1 MNGTFAGLNV
11 YLMNPAFLHSWS
23 SGMASASTVSSNMR
37 DSTNEA
43 REAARDIGKAA
54 SAASG
59 DMQKDMQNLR
69 DDFARLA
76 QQVADIVANRGG
88 AAWQRAKTGMDDAV
102 ADAQDKS
109 REAVDAMREVS
120 DQFVEA
126 IDESIKSRPYT
137 TLAMALGLGFLF
149 GAMWRR

>member
-1 MNGTFAGLNV
+1 MV
-11 YLMNPAFLHSWS
+11 
-23 SGMASASTVSSNMR
+23 SASTVSSNMR
-37 DSTNEA
+37 DSTTEA

-54 SAASG
+54 NAASG
-59 DMQKDMQNLR
+59 DMQKDMQKLR

-76 QQVADIVANRGG
+76 QQVADIVANSGS
-88 AAWQRAKTGMDDAV
+88 AAWQRAKSGMDDAV

-120 DQFVEA
+120 DHFVEA
-126 IDESIKSRPYT
+126 IDESIKNRPYT

-149 GAMWRR
+149 GTMWRR

>member
-1 MNGTFAGLNV
+1 
-11 YLMNPAFLHSWS
+11 
-23 SGMASASTVSSNMR
+23 MASASTVSSNMR
-37 DSTNEA
+37 DSSNEA

-76 QQVADIVANRGG
+76 QQIADIVANRGG

>member
-1 MNGTFAGLNV
+1 
-11 YLMNPAFLHSWS
+11 
-23 SGMASASTVSSNMR
+23 MASASTVSSNMR

-76 QQVADIVANRGG
+76 QQVADIVANRGS

-126 IDESIKSRPYT
+126 IDEFDQEPPLHDASHGARSRFPVWRNVAPVNLGRGLLPCSRP
-137 TLAMALGLGFLF
+137 
-149 GAMWRR
+149 

>member
-1 MNGTFAGLNV
+1 MRHRVHLLIALALTLAV
-11 YLMNPAFLHSWS
+11 PAH
-23 SGMASASTVSSNMR
+23 
-37 DSTNEA
+37 
-43 REAARDIGKAA
+43 AAEPVKIGVIYPLTGNAA

-59 DMQKDMQNLR
+59 DIQKDMQNLR

-76 QQVADIVANRGG
+76 QQVADIVANRGN
-88 AAWQRAKTGMDDAV
+88 AAWQRAKSGMDDAV
-102 ADAQDKS
+102 ADAQDKG
-109 REAVDAMREVS
+109 RDAVDAMREVS

>member
-1 MNGTFAGLNV
+1 
-11 YLMNPAFLHSWS
+11 
-23 SGMASASTVSSNMR
+23 MASASTVSSNMR
-37 DSTNEA
+37 DEA

-54 SAASG
+54 NAASG
-59 DMQKDMQNLR
+59 DLQKDMQNLR

-76 QQVADIVANRGG
+76 QQVADIVANSGS
-88 AAWQRAKTGMDDAV
+88 AAWQRAKSGMDDAV

-126 IDESIKSRPYT
+126 IDESIKNRPYT
-137 TLAMALGLGFLF
+137 TLGMALGLGFLF

>member
-1 MNGTFAGLNV
+1 
-11 YLMNPAFLHSWS
+11 
-23 SGMASASTVSSNMR
+23 MASASTVSSNMR

-76 QQVADIVANRGG
+76 QQVADIVANRGS

>member
-1 MNGTFAGLNV
+1 
-11 YLMNPAFLHSWS
+11 
-23 SGMASASTVSSNMR
+23 MASASTVSSNVR

-76 QQVADIVANRGG
+76 QQIADIVANRGG

>member
-1 MNGTFAGLNV
+1 
-11 YLMNPAFLHSWS
+11 
-23 SGMASASTVSSNMR
+23 MASASTVSSNMR

-59 DMQKDMQNLR
+59 DLQKDMQNLR

-76 QQVADIVANRGG
+76 QQIADIVANRGG

>member
-1 MNGTFAGLNV
+1 
-11 YLMNPAFLHSWS
+11 
-23 SGMASASTVSSNMR
+23 MASASTTVSSNMR

-54 SAASG
+54 AAASG

-69 DDFARLA
+69 DDFTRLA
-76 QQVADIVANRGG
+76 QQVADIVANRGS
-88 AAWQRAKTGMDDAV
+88 AAWQRARSGMDDV
-102 ADAQDKS
+102 VSEAQDKG
-109 REAVDAMREVS
+109 REAADAMREVS

>member
-1 MNGTFAGLNV
+1 
-11 YLMNPAFLHSWS
+11 
-23 SGMASASTVSSNMR
+23 MASASTVSSNMR

-43 REAARDIGKAA
+43 REGARDIGKAA

-76 QQVADIVANRGG
+76 QQVADIVANRGS
-88 AAWQRAKTGMDDAV
+88 AAWQRARSGMDDAV
-102 ADAQDKS
+102 ADAQDKG
-109 REAVDAMREVS
+109 REAADAMREVS

-126 IDESIKSRPYT
+126 IDESIKTRPYT
-137 TLAMALGLGFLF
+137 TLGMALGLGFLF

>member
-1 MNGTFAGLNV
+1 
-11 YLMNPAFLHSWS
+11 
-23 SGMASASTVSSNMR
+23 MASASTVSSNMR

-54 SAASG
+54 AAASG
-59 DMQKDMQNLR
+59 DMQKDMQKLR

-76 QQVADIVANRGG
+76 QQVADIVANSGN
-88 AAWQRAKTGMDDAV
+88 AAWQRAKSGMDDAV

-126 IDESIKSRPYT
+126 IDESIKNRPYM
-137 TLAMALGLGFLF
+137 TLAMALSLGFLF
-149 GAMWRR
+149 GTMWRR

>member
-11 YLMNPAFLHSWS
+11 YLMNPAFLDSWS

-37 DSTNEA
+37 DNTNEA

-76 QQVADIVANRGG
+76 QQVADIVANRGS